1 MVKKMQHS
9 IVKSKDIFVGL
20 EDSKKSWKVAV
31 RCEKMLIHETSM
43 PAKYKDL
50 IGYFRNKFP
59 GCQIK
64 VMYEAGFHGFW
75 LHDLLKKDGI
85 ECIVVPPHT
94 VTEEKT
100 HRVKT
105 DKIDARRLAQNLEN
119 GDYKKCAVPDAE
131 RREDRQ
137 ISRTLEDI
145 QINIVRTRNHIWK
158 MFDFHGIVV
167 PIAGKYPTKKDF
179 LKMRD
184 LTINTMIAESL
195 KVYLDLLEHLWKEQ
209 TKLRNM
215 LRKIALKQRYRKAYD
230 IIHSVPGIG
239 WFTAIR
245 LVLEW
250 GEDLSR
256 FVNRRKIAS
265 FVGLTGYESSTGDTV
280 HRGALS
286 GLGHK
291 RIRTWLVECCWIA
304 VRKDPVLLDKFKRV
318 LRNTGSKKKAI
329 VAAAR
334 KLVGRIL
341 HCVNTGQPYVIGL
354 IAQGCEV
361 A

>member
-9 IVKSKDIFVGL
+9 IVKSKEIFVGL

-43 PAKYKDL
+43 PAQYKDL
-50 IGYFRNKFP
+50 IGYFHNKFP
-59 GCQIK
+59 GCRIK

-75 LHDLLKKDGI
+75 LHDLLKKDDI

-100 HRVKT
+100 NRVKT
-105 DKIDARRLAQNLEN
+105 DTIDARRLALNLEN
-119 GDYKKCAVPDAE
+119 GDYKKCAVPDAQ

-145 QINIVRTRNHIWK
+145 QNNIVRTRNQIWK
-158 MFDFHGIVV
+158 LLDFHGIDF
-167 PIAGKYPTKKDF
+167 PITGKHPGKKAF
-179 LKMRD
+179 QKMRE
-184 LTINTMIAESL
+184 LKINPMLAETL
-195 KVYLDLLEHLWKEQ
+195 KVYLDLLDYLWKEQ
-209 TKLRNM
+209 SSLRNI
-215 LRKIALKQRYRKAYD
+215 LRTIAKQQRYKQAYD
-230 IIHSVPGIG
+230 IIRGVPGIG

-256 FVNRRKIAS
+256 FANRRKIAS
-265 FVGLTGYESSTGDTV
+265 FVGLTGYESSSGETV
-280 HRGALS
+280 HRGSLT

-291 RIRTWLVECCWIA
+291 RIRTWLVECCWIS
-304 VRKDPVLLDKFKRV
+304 VRKDPVLLDKYNRV
-318 LRNTGSKKKAI
+318 FRNTGSKKKAI

-341 HCVNTGQPYVIGL
+341 HCVKVNQPYVTGL
-354 IAQGCEV
+354 VAQGCEAV
-361 A
+361 